1 MESLIPL
8 FAAKSLDEVTA
19 FYRALGFEVPY
30 QQETP
35 YLYAAV
41 QRGQIGIHFTNKTHG
56 AACLVHVS
64 KVDGYHRAF
73 ADGLREAYG
82 RVPLAET
89 PRLTRLR
96 PSQTRFSVYDP
107 AGNTLTFINIDEPDI
122 DYDAYNDSTLS
133 PLMQALENVQ
143 FLRDTYHD
151 DPAAAKF
158 LDKKLKQLTD
168 AAPIER
174 ARALAARAELAVA
187 MGESARL
194 AEVRAE
200 LGQLSLTDDE
210 RARHHDELT
219 AADHLERWAVEK
231 AE

>member
-1 MESLIPL
+1 M
-8 FAAKSLDEVTA
+8 
-19 FYRALGFEVPY
+19 
-30 QQETP
+30 
-35 YLYAAV
+35 
-41 QRGQIGIHFTNKTHG
+41 
-56 AACLVHVS
+56 
-64 KVDGYHRAF
+64 
-73 ADGLREAYG
+73 
-82 RVPLAET
+82 
-89 PRLTRLR
+89 PRLSRFR
-96 PSQTRFSVYDP
+96 PGQTRFSLYDP

-158 LDKKLKQLTD
+158 LDKKLKQFTD
-168 AAPIER
+168 APPIDR

-200 LGQLSLTDDE
+200 LGRLTLTDEE
-210 RARHHDELT
+210 RARHQDELT
-219 AADHLERWAVEK
+219 AADRLEHWAVET
-231 AE
+231 AG